1 MKNKQIICEE
11 NFFHDLFM
19 DYYPSLLSFACYY
32 VEEEVVAED
41 LVQDVFVKDVGATG
55 EMEGR
60 GKFFGLCLSDGAFS
74 VFQLFTWGEVEGRDD
89 AFV

>member
-1 MKNKQIICEE
+1 M
-11 NFFHDLFM
+11 
-19 DYYPSLLSFACYY
+19 LLRGGGGRGGRLGAGC
-32 VEEEVVAED
+32 VR
-41 LVQDVFVKDVGATG
+41 KDVGATG

>member
-1 MKNKQIICEE
+1 MKSKQIICE
-11 NFFHDLFM
+11 
-19 DYYPSLLSFACYY
+19 
-32 VEEEVVAED
+32 
-41 LVQDVFVKDVGATG
+41 

-60 GKFFGLCLSDGAFS
+60 GKFFGLCLPDGAFS

>member
-1 MKNKQIICEE
+1 M
-11 NFFHDLFM
+11 
-19 DYYPSLLSFACYY
+19 
-32 VEEEVVAED
+32 AED
-41 LVQDVFVKDVGATG
+41 LVQDVFVKCGTTG